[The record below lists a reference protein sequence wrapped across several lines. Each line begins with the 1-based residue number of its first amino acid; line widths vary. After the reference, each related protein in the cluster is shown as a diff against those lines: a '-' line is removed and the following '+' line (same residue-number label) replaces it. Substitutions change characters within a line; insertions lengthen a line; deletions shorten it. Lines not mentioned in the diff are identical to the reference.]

1 MEFNINLPYC
11 STYGKISQ
19 ETFNDLLEL
28 NAGKISNFTLYNIYN
43 YAYQLSIG
51 QLRQSFLKMAE
62 VKKLHYDKICEAIV
76 NFGGLPLISG
86 KTEFWS
92 GKYMIYYS
100 GSSSIIEIENIE
112 NKIIL
117 QQESIIE
124 KTENQSLKK
133 LLSRL
138 IIDEQIILNGLK
150 SKR

>member
-1 MEFNINLPYC
+1 
-11 STYGKISQ
+11 
-19 ETFNDLLEL
+19 
-28 NAGKISNFTLYNIYN
+28 
-43 YAYQLSIG
+43 
-51 QLRQSFLKMAE
+51 
-62 VKKLHYDKICEAIV
+62 
-76 NFGGLPLISG
+76 
-86 KTEFWS
+86 
-92 GKYMIYYS
+92 MIYYS

-112 NKIIL
+112 NKIII